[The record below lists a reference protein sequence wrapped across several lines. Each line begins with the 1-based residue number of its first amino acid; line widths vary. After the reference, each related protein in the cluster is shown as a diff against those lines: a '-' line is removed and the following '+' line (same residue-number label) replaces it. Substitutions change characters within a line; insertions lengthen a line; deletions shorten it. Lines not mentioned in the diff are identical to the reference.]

1 MDQATAG
8 LVGAAIGVSGT
19 ALTAFVTAWAAR
31 FNQQSQRQQARRQEQ
46 LEAFGALLSAA
57 YGVQATDP
65 TRKSTY
71 RQEHVPP
78 PQGHRGIWVQP
89 INESHLDQEWADAV
103 HQQADRVALQMPLI
117 ALSGLQLYS
126 EARKINDVA
135 EDLAR
140 QARQN
145 SGDAGHTVRNL
156 YAKLDNAVQR
166 FTEAAARFL
175 ADT

>member
-1 MDQATAG
+1 MDQATVG

-31 FNQQSQRQQARRQEQ
+31 FNHDRQRQQARRQEQ
-46 LEAFGALLSAA
+46 REAFAALLAVA
-57 YGVQATDP
+57 YAIQATNP
-65 TRKSTY
+65 RTKSTY
-71 RQEHVPP
+71 RHEQVPP
-78 PQGHRGIWVQP
+78 PPGHRGIWVQP

-103 HQQADRVALQMPLI
+103 HREADRVALQMPLI

-126 EARKINDVA
+126 EACKINDLA

-140 QARQN
+140 QARQD

-156 YAKLDNAVQR
+156 YAKLESAVDR
-166 FTEAAARFL
+166 FTEASARL
-175 ADT
+175 LTNT

>member
-31 FNQQSQRQQARRQEQ
+31 FNQHRQRQQARRQEQ
-46 LEAFGALLSAA
+46 REVFGALLAAA
-57 YGVQATDP
+57 YGLQATNP
-65 TRKSTY
+65 RRKSTY
-71 RQEHVPP
+71 RHEHVPP
-78 PQGHRGIWVQP
+78 PPGHQGIWVQP

-103 HQQADRVALQMPLI
+103 HREADRVALQMPLI

-126 EARKINDVA
+126 EAREINDVA

-145 SGDAGHTVRNL
+145 SGDAGRTVRNL
-156 YAKLDNAVQR
+156 YAKLEGVVQR

>member
-1 MDQATAG
+1 MDQATVG

-31 FNQQSQRQQARRQEQ
+31 FNHDRQRQQAHRQEQ
-46 LEAFGALLSAA
+46 REAFAALLAAA
-57 YGVQATDP
+57 YAMQATNP
-65 TRKSTY
+65 RRKSTY
-71 RQEHVPP
+71 RHEQVPP
-78 PQGHRGIWVQP
+78 PPGHQGIWVQP

-103 HQQADRVALQMPLI
+103 HREADRVALQMPLI

-135 EDLAR
+135 DDLTR

-145 SGDAGHTVRNL
+145 SDDAGHTVRNL
-156 YAKLDNAVQR
+156 YAKLEGAVNR
-166 FTEAAARFL
+166 FTESAARLL